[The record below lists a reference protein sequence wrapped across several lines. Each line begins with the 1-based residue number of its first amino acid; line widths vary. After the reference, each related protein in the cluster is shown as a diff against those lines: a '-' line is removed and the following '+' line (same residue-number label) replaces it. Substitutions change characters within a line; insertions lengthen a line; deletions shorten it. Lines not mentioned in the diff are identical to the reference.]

1 MEVKIRKCKTEE
13 TNIANELLTKLIRFE
28 KQFDNN
34 INENC
39 TVNYYYESVIDNPSH
54 LILFAQIEEKIIGY
68 IYGFI
73 QENGDTTKEKVGQI
87 DALYIEEEY
96 RNMKVGDK
104 LITEFIEWA
113 KEQNVKIIEISV
125 FDTNTKA
132 KNLYKKKN
140 FKQIKTTM
148 NLIVK

>member
-13 TNIANELLTKLIRFE
+13 TNIANELLTKLIRYE

-39 TVNYYYESVIDNPSH
+39 TVNYYYESVINNPSN

-73 QENGDTTKEKVGQI
+73 LENGDTTKEKVGQI

-96 RNMKVGDK
+96 RNMKIGNK
-104 LITEFIEWA
+104 LITKFIEWA

-132 KNLYKKKN
+132 KKLYTKKN

-148 NLIVK
+148 KLIVK

>member
-125 FDTNTKA
+125 FDTNIKA
-132 KNLYKKKN
+132 RNLYTKKN
-140 FKQIKTTM
+140 FKTLTKL
-148 NLIVK
+148 LII

>member
-13 TNIANELLTKLIRFE
+13 TNIANELLTKLIRYE
-28 KQFDNN
+28 KEFDNN

-39 TVNYYYESVIDNPSH
+39 TVNYYYESIIDNPSH
-54 LILFAQIEEKIIGY
+54 LILFAETEEKIIGY

-96 RNMKVGDK
+96 RNMKIGDK

-125 FDTNTKA
+125 FDTNIKA
-132 KNLYKKKN
+132 RNLYTKKN
-140 FKQIKTTM
+140 FKSVKTTM

>member
-125 FDTNTKA
+125 FDTNIKA
-132 KNLYKKKN
+132 RNLYTKKN
-140 FKQIKTTM
+140 FKSVKTTM

>member
-13 TNIANELLTKLIRFE
+13 TNIANELLTKLIRYE
-28 KQFDNN
+28 KEFDNN

-39 TVNYYYESVIDNPSH
+39 TVNYYYESIIDNPSH

>member
-125 FDTNTKA
+125 FDTNIKA
-132 KNLYKKKN
+132 RNLYKKKN